1 MWYLRCRSRRF
12 RGNRSTSKPIKFVFW
27 FFMLFFVVGCNV
39 KVFMMNGV
47 EVVMMNGVEVVV
59 FAVCVI

>member
-39 KVFMMNGV
+39 KVFML
-47 EVVMMNGVEVVV
+47 NGVEVVV